1 MVKVKPHKKFEG
13 VYLVN
18 GRLATKNLTPGKSVY
33 GEKLFKF
40 KNIEYREWIA
50 HRSKPAAAIRKG
62 LKVLPLRRGMKIL
75 YLGLASSTT
84 ASHFSDIIGKE
95 GIIYGIEIS
104 SRTLRESIP
113 VAEIRGNIVPIL
125 GDAQTPESYNSIVSE
140 EVDLVYC
147 DVAIREQSEILIRN
161 AEMFL
166 KPGGYAM
173 IAIKSRSI
181 DVTAKPRK
189 VYKQQRKILEQTFDI
204 TDFVTLDPYERDHC
218 LFICKL
224 K

>member
-1 MVKVKPHKKFEG
+1 MVKVRPHKFEG

-18 GRLATKNLTPGKSVY
+18 GRLATKNLAPGKTVY

-40 KNIEYREWIA
+40 KGMEYREWVA
-50 HRSKPAAAIRKG
+50 YRSKPAAAIRKN
-62 LKVLPLRRGMKIL
+62 LKIFPLRRGMKIL

-84 ASHFSDIIGKE
+84 ASHFSDIIDRH

-104 SRTLRESIP
+104 SRTLRESVT
-113 VAEIRGNIVPIL
+113 VAEARGNILPIL
-125 GDAQTPESYNSIVSE
+125 GDAQTPESYSGIISE
-140 EVDLVYC
+140 QVDLVYS
-147 DVAIREQSEILIRN
+147 DVAVREQSQILIRN

-166 KPGGYAM
+166 KPKGYAM

-181 DVTAKPRK
+181 DVTAKPRR
-189 VYKQQRKILEQTFDI
+189 VYEQQRRILERFFSI
-204 TDFVTLDPYERDHC
+204 VDFITLDPYERDHC
-218 LFICKL
+218 MFVCKL